1 MYDAL
6 VSDKHVQNV
15 IDYLRKRGLRSTR
28 ARRRILREV
37 FAAEDHFTAD
47 QLLDRLREK
56 GERVSRA
63 SIYRT
68 LAILVEGGFVASHE
82 FNRTQLL
89 YEPMLGQD
97 HHDHLIC
104 RSCQRIVEFENEEI
118 ERLQVQIAEAHGFV
132 LRDHSLELY
141 GDCADCRAAQA
152 G

>member
-1 MYDAL
+1 M
-6 VSDKHVQNV
+6 SDSHADKV
-15 IDYLRKRGLRSTR
+15 IDYLRGRGLRSTR

-37 FAAEDHFTAD
+37 FSAEDHFSAD
-47 QLLDRLREK
+47 QLLDRLRAK

-68 LAILVEGGFVASHE
+68 LALLVDGGFVAAHE

-104 RSCQRIVEFENEEI
+104 RRCHRIVEFENEEI
-118 ERLQVQIAEAHGFV
+118 ERLQEEIAAAHGFV

-141 GDCADCRAAQA
+141 GDCSDCRDSD
-152 G
+152 